1 MKGGYVEITCKETN
15 MMLWHQKTNAKAP
28 VYNLNANCD
37 GEAKMQSLDV
47 NCAGEKWMI
56 WIGAKHEGDNET
68 HENNPC

>member
-1 MKGGYVEITCKETN
+1 
-15 MMLWHQKTNAKAP
+15 